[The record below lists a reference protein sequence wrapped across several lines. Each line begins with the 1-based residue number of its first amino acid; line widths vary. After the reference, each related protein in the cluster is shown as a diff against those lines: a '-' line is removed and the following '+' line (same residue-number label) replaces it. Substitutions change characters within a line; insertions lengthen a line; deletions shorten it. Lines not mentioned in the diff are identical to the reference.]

1 MKRRIIKMSTFT
13 KFKSQIKAAKTEEDI
28 KCIYADAAKI
38 INNEALYDK
47 IIKECIKKE
56 LQIIA

>member
-1 MKRRIIKMSTFT
+1 MSTFT